1 MALEEKCAKVGK
13 IKSPIV
19 GTFYDAP
26 IDVFNKEKEPKPE
39 AYIKIGDSV
48 NPETVVCMVEAMMVS
63 NEIKAGVYGTIKE
76 KLVSSGQPVDYD
88 QALFKVTLD
97 NKENSS

>member
-1 MALEEKCAKVGK
+1 MALEKKCVKEEE
-13 IKSPIV
+13 IKSSIV

-26 IDVFNKEKEPKPE
+26 IDVFNEEKEPKPE
-39 AYIKIGDSV
+39 AYVKIGDSV
-48 NPETVVCMVEAMMVS
+48 NPETVVCMVETMKVP

-76 KLVSSGQPVDYD
+76 KLVSSGQPVEYD

-97 NKENSS
+97 NKLD